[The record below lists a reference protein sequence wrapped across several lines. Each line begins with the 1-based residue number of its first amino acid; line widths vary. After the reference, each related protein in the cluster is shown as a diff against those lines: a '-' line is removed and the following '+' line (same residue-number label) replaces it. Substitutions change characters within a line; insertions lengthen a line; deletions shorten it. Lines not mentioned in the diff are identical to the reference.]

1 MGFIGKWVVAALAV
15 MAVAADAA
23 SLRVSVS
30 PEVKREGSMD
40 VGRFG
45 DGWRFMRY
53 GFQPEGHRLDEPAG
67 LERPDFD
74 DSQWSPV
81 SVPHDFAIAGPFRM
95 DIAGNTGRLPYKGIG
110 WYRKRFDVPVQD
122 EGKRI
127 WLDFDG
133 VMANSQV
140 WINGKAAG
148 GWPYG
153 YTSFRVDAT
162 PYIEFGKEN
171 VVAVRTDTEHW
182 DSRWYPGAGMYRNVW
197 LVKAP
202 TLHVAYRS
210 ANVSAG
216 PVAGADGKLP
226 VMIDLKVANDGAS
239 ASTARVSAG
248 IYELDNADRIGR
260 LISKIPAAKVRVE
273 SSDTAAVMLHA
284 AVAGAE
290 KWDIDHP
297 VRYLARIEV
306 AGSDGS
312 VEHYAVPFGFRDMAV
327 SREGLMLNGRPVK
340 IKGVCNH
347 HDLGALGAA
356 VDVSAIRRQLEILKR
371 MGCNS
376 IRTSHNPPAPE
387 LLDLTDK
394 MGFIVM
400 VEAFDAWRT
409 GKREWDYNKIFD
421 DWHVRDLE
429 AMVLRDRHHPSV
441 MMWSVG
447 NEVLEQRDSALTR
460 HLADVVRSVDP
471 TRPVT
476 AGYNDPDGGRASGAA
491 MGLDIMGVNYFFG
504 EQGRW
509 DSDPRYASMPTIG
522 SETSSCVSSRGFYLP
537 DGSARKDFQI
547 SSYDIDS
554 PGWGCTPDV
563 QFRTNAAYPHLLG
576 EYVWTG
582 FDYLGEPTP
591 FNSDDTNLLNFRN
604 DPDRRE
610 ALEAELRKLRD
621 NQPPSRSSY
630 FGIVDLAGFPKDRYY
645 LYQSHWNPDLPMAHI
660 MPHWSWPGCEG
671 DTIPVQVYTSGDE
684 AELFVNGVSA
694 GRRTKRPGQDFR
706 MRWDDVVYTP
716 GELKVVAYRD
726 GDVWASDTVYTAGTP
741 ARLRAEAESPHLA
754 PGDLAFVRIS
764 VTDSDGRIVPW
775 ADNEVEVAVEGD
787 AVLRATDN
795 GDATSLVPFPVNRRK
810 AFAGLCL
817 AIVAPDHSAGGRCRV
832 KVSSRGLEPAYTDIH
847 WSAGAEQ

>member
-1 MGFIGKWVVAALAV
+1 MAAMAV
-15 MAVAADAA
+15 MAITADAA
-23 SLRVSVS
+23 GVRT
-30 PEVKREGSMD
+30 VKGVGLQREGSME
-40 VGRFG
+40 VGKLG
-45 DGWRFMRY
+45 EGWRFMRY
-53 GFQPEGHRLDEPAG
+53 GLQAEGNRVEEPAG
-67 LERPDFD
+67 LERRDFD
-74 DSQWSPV
+74 DSQWATV
-81 SVPHDFAIAGPFRM
+81 EVPHDFAIAGPFRM

-110 WYRKRFDVPVQD
+110 WYRKRIDVPAQD
-122 EGKRI
+122 TEKRI
-127 WLDFDG
+127 WIDFDG
-133 VMANSQV
+133 VMANSTV
-140 WINGKAAG
+140 WINGHEAG

-153 YTSFRVDAT
+153 YTSFRIDAT

-171 VVAVRTDTEHW
+171 VIAVRTDTEHW

-202 TLHVAYRS
+202 ATHVAYRS
-210 ANVSAG
+210 VNVTAG
-216 PVAGADGKLP
+216 TTGNEKGKKNVA
-226 VMIDLKVANDGAS
+226 IDLKVCNDGTRAS
-239 ASTARVSAG
+239 KAKVSAG

-260 LISKIPAAKVRVE
+260 RISALPAESVE
-273 SSDTAAVMLHA
+273 VAANDTVEVTMRCDVTGAV
-284 AVAGAE
+284 E
-290 KWDIDHP
+290 WDIDSP
-297 VRYLARIEV
+297 VRYLAMIDV
-306 AGSDGS
+306 KGSDGT
-312 VEHYAVPFGFRDMAV
+312 VEHYGVPFGFRDMEV
-327 SREGLMLNGRPVK
+327 SREGLMVNGRPVK

-356 VDVSAIRRQLEILKR
+356 VDVSAMRRQLEILKR

-400 VEAFDAWRT
+400 VEAFDAWRA
-409 GKREWDYNKIFD
+409 GKREWDYNKMFD
-421 DWHVRDLE
+421 EWHVRDLE

-447 NEVLEQRDSALTR
+447 NEVMEQRDSVLTR
-460 HLADVVRSVDP
+460 HLADIVRSIDG

-509 DSDPRYASMPTIG
+509 DRDPRYASMPTIG

-537 DGSARKDFQI
+537 DGSARKDYQI

-554 PGWGCTPDV
+554 PGWGCRPDE
-563 QFRTNAAYPHLLG
+563 QFSTNAAYPHLLG

-610 ALEAELRKLRD
+610 ALEAELRKLSE

-645 LYQSHWNPDLPMAHI
+645 LYQSHWNPELPMAHI
-660 MPHWSWPGCEG
+660 LPHWSWAGHEG
-671 DTIPVQVYTSGDE
+671 DTIPVQAYTSGDE

-694 GRRTKRPGQDFR
+694 GRRYKRPGEEFR
-706 MRWDDVVYTP
+706 LRWDDVVYTP
-716 GELKVVAYRD
+716 GELRVVAYRD
-726 GDVWASDTVYTAGTP
+726 GEVWASDTVYTAGAP
-741 ARLRAEAESPHLA
+741 MRLHAEAESAQPA
-754 PGDLAFVRIS
+754 PGDLAFVRIA
-764 VTDSDGRIVPW
+764 VTDSAGRVVPW
-775 ADNEVEVAVEGD
+775 ADNEVEVTVEGD
-787 AVLRATDN
+787 ASLRATDN
-795 GDATSLVPFPVNRRK
+795 GDATSLVAFTSHQRK

-817 AIVAPDHSAGGRCRV
+817 AIVAPKSPDGGKCRV
-832 KVSSRGLEPAYTDIH
+832 KVTSDGLEPAYADIRWGDH
-847 WSAGAEQ
+847 EGAR